1 MHKLY
6 MTKKYLKLTASK
18 PYFMIQ
24 CSAQKFTHTHTE
36 EFTHTHTHTHTHRGI
51 PWQSSR
57 APYFHCAAG
66 AGVILSWGTKIP
78 SATQHGSRP
87 NNSLDS

>member
-24 CSAQKFTHTHTE
+24 CSAQKFTHTQTE
-36 EFTHTHTHTHTHRGI
+36 EFTHTHTHTHTHTEESPGS
-51 PWQSSR
+51 P
-57 APYFHCAAG
+57 AG
-66 AGVILSWGTKIP
+66 LHTSTVQLV
-78 SATQHGSRP
+78 QV
-87 NNSLDS
+87 